1 MLLDTDKHMLNIF
14 CADHGLDNYNG
25 GEEINLYLERAS
37 DLYDDDDINII
48 DIVALVNLV
57 MDINLN

>member
-1 MLLDTDKHMLNIF
+1 MLNIF